1 MASSLITSKTIPVS
15 YYSVAPCKYLFQ
27 AEILD
32 REEKKEIKNYGT
44 CCGSMKLRGGNG
56 WHTEH
61 QYVEVGVTAVGLAGI
76 FQREQKRE
84 RKTGQVPEEY
94 QQ

>member
-1 MASSLITSKTIPVS
+1 MLQKHEV
-15 YYSVAPCKYLFQ
+15 K
-27 AEILD
+27 
-32 REEKKEIKNYGT
+32 R
-44 CCGSMKLRGGNG
+44 GNG
-56 WHTEH
+56 RHTEH
-61 QYVEVGVTAVGLAGI
+61 QYVEVEVTAVGLAGI

>member
-1 MASSLITSKTIPVS
+1 
-15 YYSVAPCKYLFQ
+15 
-27 AEILD
+27 
-32 REEKKEIKNYGT
+32 
-44 CCGSMKLRGGNG
+44 MKLRGGNG